1 MAEAS
6 GAATETVAGPA
17 DPSAAHRGIGGAA
30 VSGEIQREA
39 TSPNPGKPPA
49 EARAGAGGS
58 LARGQILGW
67 MIGAG
72 LVLAMLGL
80 LTQLYTGQVR
90 TVTTILMFVG
100 LASAWNLI
108 GGFTGYACFGQVG
121 FFGLGGYATAVLM
134 HHARLD
140 FWLALP
146 LSAALGGGFAA
157 LVGWPLLRLR
167 GHYFA
172 VATLGVAEG
181 LREIVINMPDL
192 TGGGGGITIPTAGD
206 DAPTPWLGNDGFY
219 MLFLLLAALTVGVAG
234 FVSRHR
240 SGYALRAIHQ
250 DEEAAAALGINTTK
264 AKIIAFAG
272 SAALTS
278 AIGSAYA
285 FQQVTIFPERL
296 FDVHLTVLMVVMVV
310 LGGAGTV
317 AGPVIGAVVL
327 AYASEWL
334 RQELPQ
340 GHAFALGAL
349 IVLAVILLPQG
360 FSNFVRDGVKERRF
374 SLLDNIRRYRL

>member
-1 MAEAS
+1 VTEAQS
-6 GAATETVAGPA
+6 TAAGAVTGAA
-17 DPSAAHRGIGGAA
+17 DPTAANRGIGGAA
-30 VSGEIQREA
+30 VSGDRQLEVTNE
-39 TSPNPGKPPA
+39 KPSDGVGQA
-49 EARAGAGGS
+49 VRANARPRP
-58 LARGQILGW
+58 LAPWTGW

-72 LVLAMLGL
+72 LVLAALGL

-90 TVTTILMFVG
+90 TVTTIFTFVG

-121 FFGLGGYATAVLM
+121 FFGLGGYATAVFMTHYGLS
-134 HHARLD
+134 
-140 FWLALP
+140 FWIALP
-146 LSAALGGGFAA
+146 LAAVIAAGFAA

-181 LREIVINMPDL
+181 LREIVINLPNL

-219 MLFLLLAALTVGVAG
+219 VLFLLLAAATVGITG

-250 DEEAAAALGINTTK
+250 DEEAAAAIGINTTK
-264 AKIIAFAG
+264 AKILAFAG

-317 AGPVIGAVVL
+317 FGPVIGAVL
-327 AYASEWL
+327 IAYASEWL

-349 IVLAVILLPQG
+349 IVLAVVLLPQG
-360 FSNFVRDGVKERRF
+360 FSNYVRDGLREKRF
-374 SLLDNIRRYRL
+374 SLLENIRRYRL